1 MRGISKDSEERHS
14 NDSGIVEDLVAAEDD
29 EEEKRNELKNV
40 KESMSELE
48 SALESVSESVEDFVE
63 HFVESEHDY
72 LVREHAR
79 LREEVN
85 MLRDNPELV
94 LRRLPEEL
102 WIKVHSQTLNA
113 FYWCKKCM
121 MASTDYIKVLKY
133 LSIGELCTMS
143 LVCRGFLSL
152 AR

>member
-1 MRGISKDSEERHS
+1 MKKKKSNNERR
-14 NDSGIVEDLVAAEDD
+14 LVVLTSLDRVGNDD
-29 EEEKRNELKNV
+29 EEKRDELKNV

-85 MLRDNPELV
+85 MWRDNPEMV

-102 WIKVHSQTLNA
+102 WIKVHSQT
-113 FYWCKKCM
+113 
-121 MASTDYIKVLKY
+121 
-133 LSIGELCTMS
+133 
-143 LVCRGFLSL
+143 
-152 AR
+152 

>member
-1 MRGISKDSEERHS
+1 MRGISKDPEERHS
-14 NDSGIVEDLVAAEDD
+14 NDSGIVEDLVGAEDD
-29 EEEKRNELKNV
+29 EEEKRDELKNV

-72 LVREHAR
+72 LVREHVR

-85 MLRDNPELV
+85 MLRDNPEMV

-102 WIKVHSQTLNA
+102 WIKVHSQT
-113 FYWCKKCM
+113 
-121 MASTDYIKVLKY
+121 
-133 LSIGELCTMS
+133 
-143 LVCRGFLSL
+143 
-152 AR
+152 

>member
-1 MRGISKDSEERHS
+1 MKSKSKESTNFSLPAGYIAD
-14 NDSGIVEDLVAAEDD
+14 
-29 EEEKRNELKNV
+29 EEKRDELKNV

-85 MLRDNPELV
+85 MLRDNPEMV
-94 LRRLPEEL
+94 LSRLPEEL
-102 WIKVHSQTLNA
+102 WIKVHSQTLN
-113 FYWCKKCM
+113 
-121 MASTDYIKVLKY
+121 
-133 LSIGELCTMS
+133 
-143 LVCRGFLSL
+143 GFLIGVKSV
-152 AR
+152 

>member
-14 NDSGIVEDLVAAEDD
+14 NDSGIVEDLVAADDD
-29 EEEKRNELKNV
+29 EEKRDELKNV

-85 MLRDNPELV
+85 MLRDNPEMV

-102 WIKVHSQTLNA
+102 WIKVHSQT
-113 FYWCKKCM
+113 
-121 MASTDYIKVLKY
+121 
-133 LSIGELCTMS
+133 
-143 LVCRGFLSL
+143 
-152 AR
+152 